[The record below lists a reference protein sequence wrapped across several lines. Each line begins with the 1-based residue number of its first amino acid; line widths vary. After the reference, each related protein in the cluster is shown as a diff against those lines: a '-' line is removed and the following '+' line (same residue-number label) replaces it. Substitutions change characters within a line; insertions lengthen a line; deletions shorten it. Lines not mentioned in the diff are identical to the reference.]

1 MRSSPALA
9 CGLALLL
16 ATTAQSA
23 SALKPDPKVLAEAQ
37 RLARS
42 ARDDRSEA
50 AGVETQIA
58 HLRAQLVQL
67 AAVEAAGERGSGDKR
82 SRLDALNAREQA
94 LTAQLGRNQNA
105 TARLLGVLALFR
117 RDPPPALLVHPS
129 SALDAVRALI
139 LARAMAPELEARSQ
153 ALTAQV
159 EDLKRLRR
167 RIEGLSEDLFRSQSE
182 LAEQRAQLETLMAD
196 RTALQRSLVA
206 DAETSQAAL
215 QALARKSRLP
225 ADLIGRLPNIADSL
239 GPAPDRFIE
248 PAPGRIVTRYGR
260 SPGQAGGFSEGLR
273 WQTPPGAPVLAPAAG
288 IVEYAGSLKDYGVVL
303 ILRTGGAYHL
313 VLAGLGAASAVVGRT
328 VSAGEPIGRMA
339 DDAKQAPELYL
350 ELRRGNETVDPARWF
365 EKRAH

>member
-1 MRSSPALA
+1 MRSSPAVA

-16 ATTAQSA
+16 ATAAQGA
-23 SALKPDPKVLAEAQ
+23 SAPKPDAKVLAEAQ

-94 LTAQLGRNQNA
+94 LNAQLGRSQNA

-153 ALTAQV
+153 TLKAQV

-196 RTALQRSLVA
+196 RTALQRSLAA
-206 DAETSQAAL
+206 DAETL

-260 SPGQAGGFSEGLR
+260 QAGGFSEGLR
-273 WQTPPGAPVLAPAAG
+273 WRTLPSAPVLAPAAG
-288 IVEYAGSLKDYGVVL
+288 IVEYAGPLKDYGVVL

-365 EKRAH
+365 EKHAH